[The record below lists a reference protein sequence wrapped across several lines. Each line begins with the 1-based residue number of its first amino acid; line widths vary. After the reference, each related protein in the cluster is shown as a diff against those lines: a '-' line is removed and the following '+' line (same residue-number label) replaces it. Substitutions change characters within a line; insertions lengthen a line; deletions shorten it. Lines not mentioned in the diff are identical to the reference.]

1 MTTPKLHRG
10 TARPTQS
17 RVKKFLEACD
27 LNVTHYKNWIGGAK
41 TQPLLEF
48 WKLNPTWTLRQ
59 WEQLVWDNRKCI
71 ARMT

>member
-27 LNVTHYKNWIGGAK
+27 LNVTHYKNWIGGA
-41 TQPLLEF
+41 
-48 WKLNPTWTLRQ
+48 
-59 WEQLVWDNRKCI
+59 
-71 ARMT
+71 